1 MFFQIALVIISLTT
15 PEYLEKSFDIFIKTC
30 VTQYRDDVD
39 LQNLIDYTQ
48 LNFQCCGG
56 VDGPNDWNENA
67 YFKCDNK
74 IIINGIQWSP
84 VEECGVPFSC
94 CLNATIDDNPNRQCG
109 YGVRKSSSL
118 AVTETFYQTGCTQ
131 KLQQFLTPGID
142 LQGITKWLIGLGAL
156 ILLQMFPIAMANRQ
170 ITIIKQMERR
180 IERNE
185 YRNEMIALVEE
196 KRKRSKLERVVDPGG
211 YFTLTRQR

>member
-1 MFFQIALVIISLTT
+1 MKSSDLATLLQKTTNGWIDPIMIILSLGFVKGFNGLISTIMFFQIALVIISLTP

-48 LNFQCCGG
+48 LNFECCGG
-56 VDGPNDWNENA
+56 VEGPEDWNENA

-109 YGVRKSSSL
+109 YGVRKTPSSL

-131 KLQQFLTPGID
+131 K
-142 LQGITKWLIGLGAL
+142 
-156 ILLQMFPIAMANRQ
+156 
-170 ITIIKQMERR
+170 
-180 IERNE
+180 
-185 YRNEMIALVEE
+185 
-196 KRKRSKLERVVDPGG
+196 
-211 YFTLTRQR
+211 